1 MQRNE
6 QAQLLRAA
14 KYLLYLWQQNRA
26 ELAATSSGKPVKPQD
41 SKEESMEGA
50 GARLDWKIET
60 HCIARGGGGFTSR
73 QAQALERGANCTA
86 AKVRY
91 DRKFERGDIGEFD
104 TVFLNFS
111 HRRRRA
117 EIPLLADDFAKPLRA
132 RRGPSQ
138 DELLCSSGFVFLEN
152 QRDSCDGLRLIE

>member
-14 KYLLYLWQQNRA
+14 MYLLYLWQQNRA
-26 ELAATSSGKPVKPQD
+26 ELAATSAGKPVKPQD

-104 TVFLNFS
+104 TVFLNFRADLNHSCALEVQQVFVVTRNRLKSRNNGPLS
-111 HRRRRA
+111 H
-117 EIPLLADDFAKPLRA
+117 
-132 RRGPSQ
+132 
-138 DELLCSSGFVFLEN
+138 V
-152 QRDSCDGLRLIE
+152 